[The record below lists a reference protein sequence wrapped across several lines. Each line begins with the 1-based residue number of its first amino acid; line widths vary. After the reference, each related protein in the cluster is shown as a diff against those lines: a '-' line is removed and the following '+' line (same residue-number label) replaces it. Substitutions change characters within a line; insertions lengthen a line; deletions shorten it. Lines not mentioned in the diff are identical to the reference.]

1 MKISIHLKN
10 GSVLRDCELH
20 VEPEQR
26 TSDILNDGRPFLP
39 VIRQSLSKDHTITVM
54 LSKDTIASVREE
66 TDERI

>member
-26 TSDILNDGRPFLP
+26 TSDILNDERPFLP
-39 VIRQSLSKDHTITVM
+39 VIRPSLSKDRTVTVI

-66 TDERI
+66 TDEFI

>member
-26 TSDILNDGRPFLP
+26 TSDILNDERPFLP
-39 VIRQSLSKDHTITVM
+39 VIRQGLNNRTVTVI

-66 TDERI
+66 TDEFV

>member
-1 MKISIHLKN
+1 MKISINLKN

-26 TSDILNDGRPFLP
+26 TSDILNDERPFLP
-39 VIRQSLSKDHTITVM
+39 VIRRDSTDRTYTQI

-66 TDERI
+66 TL